1 METIDYDRLI
11 EIIHQQNKTDV
22 DVAKA
27 INKLA
32 DLDTKDLLKKDFKDI
47 EGFIVNTA
55 SIEMSKEK
63 YDSLTKIIDFVRGE

>member
-1 METIDYDRLI
+1 MEIIDYDELI
-11 EIIHQQNKTDV
+11 EIMHKQNKTTV

-32 DLDTKDLLKKDFKDI
+32 DMNTKDLLKKDFKDI

-55 SIEMSKEK
+55 SIEVSKEK